1 MLNFKN
7 QHIVY
12 EKELICTVGENEYNY
27 SQNPT
32 VTTGSNGDYK
42 SFVNTDDFSPYVTT
56 IGLYN
61 DNNELLAVAKVTQP
75 TKISKTTDTTF
86 IIKYDW

>member
-1 MLNFKN
+1 MLSFKN
-7 QHIVY
+7 NHIIY

-27 SQNPT
+27 STNPT
-32 VTTGSNGDYK
+32 VVTGSNGDIK
-42 SFVNTDDFSPYVTT
+42 NFVDDDFSPYVTT

-61 DNNELLAVAKVTQP
+61 DNNDLLAVVKLAQP